1 MTQKQYISR
10 QTELSANMVAFCRY
24 LRAHGFGISPAEE
37 ADALLAL
44 SFLEA
49 YQDRESFRLGLQAAL
64 VKNVRQQQLFNELY
78 QEYWQ
83 NLEKA
88 VDSKTKEIPQQ
99 NKKPKGNAIQKQ
111 PSLQTLKSWLFH
123 EQSDEEIPIA
133 TYSAQ
138 EVITEKDFSTFR
150 EDELREIKD
159 LIRKLAQNL
168 TNRYKRLY
176 QKSHSHKLLDLKKTI
191 RNSMAQGGEI
201 TQLFYREKQLRKFKL
216 IMLCDVSK
224 SMDLYTQF
232 LIQFMYAFQT
242 NYQQLE
248 TFVFSTSLHCITE
261 ALKERDFDEVLEKLS
276 HTVPHWS
283 GGTRIG
289 GCLQYFVANYA
300 DKLLSQRSIILILSD
315 GWDTGDT
322 NILAENMQYI
332 YKKSAKVIW
341 LNPLAGHPQYQPSA
355 NGMQAALPFIDVFA
369 SAHNLNSLKKVL
381 PHLRRRQA
389 KKIDATLSNMKD
401 Q

>member
-1 MTQKQYISR
+1 MGVAHKKDLKMTQKQYISR

-24 LRAHGFGISPAEE
+24 LREHGFGISPVEE

-49 YQDRESFRLGLQAAL
+49 YQDRNSFRLALQTAL
-64 VKNVRQQQLFNELY
+64 VKNIRQQQLFNELY

-88 VDSKTKEIPQQ
+88 VDSKTKQIPEQ
-99 NKKPKGNAIQKQ
+99 NQKPKGNAIQKQ
-111 PSLQTLKSWLFH
+111 PSLQTLKNWLFNNKA
-123 EQSDEEIPIA
+123 DEEMPIA

-138 EVITEKDFSTFR
+138 EVIAEKDFSTFR

-176 QKSHSHKLLDLKKTI
+176 KKSHSHKLLDLKKTI
-191 RNSMAQGGEI
+191 RSSMSQGGEI
-201 TQLFYREKQLRKFKL
+201 TQLKYREKQLRKFKL

-232 LIQFMYAFQT
+232 LIQFMYAFQH

-248 TFVFSTSLHCITE
+248 TFVFSYFIT
-261 ALKERDFDEVLEKLS
+261 L
-276 HTVPHWS
+276 
-283 GGTRIG
+283 
-289 GCLQYFVANYA
+289 YY
-300 DKLLSQRSIILILSD
+300 
-315 GWDTGDT
+315 
-322 NILAENMQYI
+322 
-332 YKKSAKVIW
+332 
-341 LNPLAGHPQYQPSA
+341 
-355 NGMQAALPFIDVFA
+355 
-369 SAHNLNSLKKVL
+369 
-381 PHLRRRQA
+381 
-389 KKIDATLSNMKD
+389 
-401 Q
+401 